1 MDQFYIERKTF
12 CLVLKSL
19 ILHSNCSHLNMKKSI
34 PFLLLFFFAAGF
46 MKSQDRASDPFLLQT
61 WKLIKLDNYIYTYE
75 KQNIFNAKTPG
86 LKFSKNGKIIGNLS
100 KSANGYDA
108 KEDFPGKVS
117 KMERYIGN
125 WKKVS
130 DTTIAISFSSNNSMD
145 GTFVISR
152 LTESG
157 LKLRKVFSADIEK
170 KLDSIRKTKSISY

>member
-1 MDQFYIERKTF
+1 METF

-19 ILHSNCSHLNMKKSI
+19 ILPLIKCDYFKRMKKSI
-34 PFLLLFFFAAGF
+34 PVLILLFLASGF
-46 MKSQDRASDPFLLQT
+46 MKSQDKTSDPFLLQT
-61 WKLIKLDNYIYTYE
+61 WKLNTLDNYIYTYE
-75 KQNIFNAKTPG
+75 KQAIFNAKTPG

-100 KSANGYDA
+100 KSANGYDS
-108 KEDFPGKVS
+108 KEDFPGKAS
-117 KMERYIGN
+117 KLERYTGS

-130 DTTIAISFSSNNSMD
+130 DTTIAILFSSNNSMN

-170 KLDSIRKTKSISY
+170 KLDSIRRTKNISY

>member
-1 MDQFYIERKTF
+1 
-12 CLVLKSL
+12 
-19 ILHSNCSHLNMKKSI
+19 MKKSI
-34 PFLLLFFFAAGF
+34 PFLLLLFLAAGF
-46 MKSQDRASDPFLLQT
+46 MKSQDRTSNPFLLQT
-61 WKLIKLDNYIYTYE
+61 WKLTNLDNYIYTYE
-75 KQNIFNAKTPG
+75 KQNIFDAKTPG

-108 KEDFPGKVS
+108 KADFPGKVS
-117 KMERYIGN
+117 KMERYIGS

-157 LKLRKVFSADIEK
+157 MKLRKVFSADVEK
-170 KLDSIRKTKSISY
+170 KLDSIRRTKDISY